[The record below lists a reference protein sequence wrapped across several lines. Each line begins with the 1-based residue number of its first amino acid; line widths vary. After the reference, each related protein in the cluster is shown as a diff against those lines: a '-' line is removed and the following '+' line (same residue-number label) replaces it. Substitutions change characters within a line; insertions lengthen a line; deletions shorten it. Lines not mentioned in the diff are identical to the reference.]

1 MSKQKEQGTGSRLFH
16 KRLAIK
22 TTIQFITIIILFEV
36 AYILLNLLFLII
48 MGVTNLDQT
57 EAFQA
62 FKPFLIPIMVVVSIA
77 GCSYI
82 SYRFMLRPLE
92 HLDEVAEAAQKL
104 AHPTD
109 APIIKKLFHIF
120 KSGRQLIFL
129 FGIFEIAE
137 AIVTVPIEILFGSFF
152 VNVFAVGNVKT
163 AVIVLRIINAI
174 LSGSSIVSC

>member
-48 MGVTNLDQT
+48 MGATNLDQM

-109 APIIKKLFHIF
+109 APII
-120 KSGRQLIFL
+120 
-129 FGIFEIAE
+129 
-137 AIVTVPIEILFGSFF
+137 
-152 VNVFAVGNVKT
+152 
-163 AVIVLRIINAI
+163 
-174 LSGSSIVSC
+174 LSGNLKNMEDDLNRVREQTLQSLKNAQIAVVLEYK